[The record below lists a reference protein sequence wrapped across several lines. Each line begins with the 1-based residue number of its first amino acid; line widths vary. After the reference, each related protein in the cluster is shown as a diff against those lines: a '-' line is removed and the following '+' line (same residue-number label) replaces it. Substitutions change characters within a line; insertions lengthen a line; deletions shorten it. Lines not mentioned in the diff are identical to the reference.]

1 MYIYLRLYFWSN
13 GSQMRAEKSNFR
25 VYSSLS
31 KISSVVRPTNV
42 VDLTKKNKIEKK
54 KEKIQQVYTLLGF
67 IGLFL
72 LVIFMYL

>member
-1 MYIYLRLYFWSN
+1 
-13 GSQMRAEKSNFR
+13 MRAEKSNFR